1 MVKKPWKIIPRP
13 LLETILNNHA
23 QHHRVPQPLIL
34 HGPRGVGKTTLL
46 LDRLLTDWNKAPH
59 LTGYVDFAESVE
71 GHRPSHGQLFPWGSW
86 STCPPPSL
94 SDCRKSLE
102 QCLESMAERGV
113 RMGTI
118 TAQQV
123 FATLSKSHGLTE
135 ALRRVL
141 LAGGN
146 ASKSPVRNKRRAS
159 PAVLWDRAIFTT
171 SARCDDAEI
180 DRILGFGEKG
190 KISMSREEASYFKE
204 AIVALKVAK
213 KVIEVKQ
220 GWRANAIAHMNRTG
234 VFSRSLAHSSTDWP
248 CLLLELLSQA
258 AEIDHFQPKLVLNN
272 IEVLKHATVNDEI
285 SVKGPLYH
293 DSLIWRIIA
302 LGMNERCLPVILVT
316 SDSYYSYEAFLEFGY
331 KDIFISREK
340 KITIQFLPNLFINL
354 TLHFAFLLKL
364 GEKCTELQP
373 KELSEVVIDI
383 TCTSLRQNFAKEE
396 GRVSKTF
403 GWTPQEAK
411 MHMVPDYFSHKE
423 WNVIAEVLGPNPRHL
438 SELYALKQS
447 KYYEKITEDK
457 ASTFEDIV
465 DAYLAY
471 LQITVLNPA
480 MDRAL
485 EILQKFAIDV
495 CNGKVSKDRLRFGA
509 PWRHPP
515 QVDDPKL
522 RMKWAKLQLMDFVQ
536 ALINTEFG
544 VNYRIDYSEEIFDD
558 PAAVALLE
566 IGLLYAQRDPPFL
579 RPISRGIERC
589 IVRWHVQQQMQLRF
603 PNTIR
608 FLCHRIFRGRYYR
621 HLMVQPGH
629 KY

>member
-1 MVKKPWKIIPRP
+1 MVKKPWRIIPRP

-59 LTGYVDFAESVE
+59 FTGYVDFAQSVE
-71 GHRPSHGQLFPWGSW
+71 GQFPWASW
-86 STCPPPSL
+86 SSCPPPSI

-123 FATLSKSHGLTE
+123 FATLSKWHGLTG
-135 ALRRVL
+135 ALRTVL
-141 LAGGN
+141 LAGGS
-146 ASKSPVRNKRRAS
+146 ASKSPVPNNRAAS
-159 PAVLWDRAIFTT
+159 PAVLWDRAIFAM
-171 SARCDDAEI
+171 SARCDAAEI
-180 DRILGFGEKG
+180 DRILGFGEKE
-190 KISMSREEASYFKE
+190 KVSLSVEEASYFKE
-204 AIVALKVAK
+204 AVVALKLAK
-213 KVIEVKQ
+213 KVLDVQQ

-234 VFSRSLAHSSTDWP
+234 VFSRSLTHSSTDWP

-258 AEIDHFQPKLVLNN
+258 AEVDHFQPKLVLNN
-272 IEVLKHATVNDEI
+272 IEVLKHATVNDDI
-285 SVKGPLYH
+285 SVSGPLYH

-302 LGMNERCLPVILVT
+302 LGANERILPVILVT

-331 KDIFISREK
+331 KDIFISRE
-340 KITIQFLPNLFINL
+340 
-354 TLHFAFLLKL
+354 
-364 GEKCTELQP
+364 
-373 KELSEVVIDI
+373 
-383 TCTSLRQNFAKEE
+383 
-396 GRVSKTF
+396 TF

-438 SELYALKQS
+438 FELYALKQS

-495 CNGKVSKDRLRFGA
+495 CNGEVSKDRLRFGA
-509 PWRHPP
+509 PWRCPP
-515 QVDDPKL
+515 QIDDPIL
-522 RMKWAKLQLMDFVQ
+522 RMEWAKLQLMDFVQ
-536 ALINTEFG
+536 ALVNTEFG
-544 VNYRIDYSEEIFDD
+544 VNYRIDYSEEILDD
-558 PAAVALLE
+558 PSAVALLE
-566 IGLLYAQRDPPFL
+566 VGLLYAQRDPPFL

-589 IVRWHVQQQMQLRF
+589 IVRWFVQQQMQLRF
-603 PNTIR
+603 PNKIQ
-608 FLCHRIFRGRYYR
+608 FLCHRIIRGRYYR
-621 HLMVQPGH
+621 HLMVQPGN